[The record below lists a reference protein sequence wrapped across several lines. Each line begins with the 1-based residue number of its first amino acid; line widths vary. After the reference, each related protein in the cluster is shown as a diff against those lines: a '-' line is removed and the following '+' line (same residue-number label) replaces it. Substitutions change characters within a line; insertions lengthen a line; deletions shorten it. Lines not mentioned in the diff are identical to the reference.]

1 MRDEAI
7 ATERIPVDLGD
18 GVIVQVEVAQTGRE
32 KVKAGGMPFESLTKA
47 ISKISEIVAKA
58 IQTTS
63 PTKATVKYGL
73 EIGVK
78 EGSLMATIVRG
89 STKANLEITLEWEN
103 KKQS

>member
-1 MRDEAI
+1 MREEEI
-7 ATERIPVDLGD
+7 ATERIPVDLGE
-18 GVIVQVEVAQTGRE
+18 GVIVQVEVVQTGRE

-47 ISKISEIVAKA
+47 IAKISEVIAGA

-103 KKQS
+103 KK